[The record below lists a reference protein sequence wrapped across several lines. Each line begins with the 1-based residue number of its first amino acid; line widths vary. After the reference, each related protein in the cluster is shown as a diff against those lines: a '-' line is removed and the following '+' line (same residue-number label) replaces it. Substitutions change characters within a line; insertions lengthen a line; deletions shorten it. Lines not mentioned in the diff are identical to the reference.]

1 MRHNIPLKNI
11 SLRYLFSLI
20 FEPLSANSTKWSNTL
35 KQFVGKLPTI
45 CFSAFDYF
53 VGPEIKGLR
62 AYTLSRFQY
71 LINEQVEVFFY
82 SILYSVLI

>member
-1 MRHNIPLKNI
+1 MGHNIPLKNI
-11 SLRYLFSLI
+11 SLRYIFSLI
-20 FEPLSANSTKWSNTL
+20 FEPLNSTKWSNTL

-45 CFSAFDYF
+45 CFSVFDHF
-53 VGPEIKGLR
+53 VGSELKGLR

>member
-11 SLRYLFSLI
+11 SLRYIFSLI
-20 FEPLSANSTKWSNTL
+20 FEPLNSTKWSNTL

-45 CFSAFDYF
+45 CFTVFDHF
-53 VGPEIKGLR
+53 VRPELKGLR
-62 AYTLSRFQY
+62 AYTWSRFQN
-71 LINEQVEVFFY
+71 LINEQLEVFFY